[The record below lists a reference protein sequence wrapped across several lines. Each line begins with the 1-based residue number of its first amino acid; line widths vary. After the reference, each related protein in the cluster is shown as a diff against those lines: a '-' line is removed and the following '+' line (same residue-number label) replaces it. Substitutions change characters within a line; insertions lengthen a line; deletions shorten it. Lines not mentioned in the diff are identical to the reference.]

1 MPLWFVIVLCCIP
14 FVLFLPVFSA
24 FRQRF
29 PDAFGYILSLVGTFV
44 GIIAGLYF
52 TDVAAYNDKKKLT
65 VKVLEAGR
73 EELQWL
79 INRAKTID
87 LITDTMAQQH
97 RQKYYYLE
105 MPPFFTQTVRTEL
118 LSEILHPKTH
128 EQFNVIRENLLFD
141 VDLLRKDI
149 SAKDN
154 KHLDEDLE
162 DYKHQLSLAIEV
174 MNSEIQLLQQNISR
188 NEFEKQAQQRIDSLM
203 KE

>member
-1 MPLWFVIVLCCIP
+1 MPLWFVIVLCCLP
-14 FVLFLPVFSA
+14 FILFLPFFSA

-52 TDVAAYNDKKKLT
+52 TDVAANNDKKKLT
-65 VKVLEAGR
+65 VKVLEASR

-87 LITDTMAQQH
+87 LITDTLTNQH

-118 LSEILHPKTH
+118 LSEVLHPKTH

-141 VDLLRKDI
+141 VDLLRKDV

-154 KHLDEDLE
+154 EHLDEDLK
-162 DYKHQLSLAIEV
+162 DYKRQLTIAIEV
-174 MNSEIQLLQQNISR
+174 MNSEIELLQNKVGKK
-188 NEFEKQAQQRIDSLM
+188 EFETRAQVRVDSLM
-203 KE
+203 K